1 MVQLRRFVWATV
13 VLAIV
18 VSQSAAA
25 QAGPAVTRDLGRMHG
40 DAPVRIGIL
49 MRYRHESEL
58 AALTLLQG
66 DRRSRYYHRYLSNA
80 QWNAYFAADAQTYA
94 RTIAL
99 LRRRGF
105 SIDRTYANR
114 SMIRAIGPA
123 ALVERYFRTELH
135 AVAQDGY
142 GTRYRNAIPFAVPD
156 ELRSVAAAGA
166 GLDATVHVTEPH
178 TMSLA
183 ARATRRHVAAASPG
197 AVSTSTPGP
206 NPSPDPTLSPAFS
219 PEEDYTTNT
228 GYGPAIWA
236 TAYDFPVQHGYGGSG
251 EALGSIINEDFANSD
266 VASEIKLY
274 DIPRTGGQ
282 YRVYTDGSFASTD
295 TAGES
300 TLDAEILET
309 LAPAADYYEYLT
321 QYFDSLGIEGA
332 YAQVVSDNVVA
343 AVNSSFGGCETN
355 DPSFEYATNYLA
367 MQGAAKGITFGASA
381 GDTGALAC
389 GAYVMNGISGSNL
402 GVQVPCADVYFVC
415 AGGTAF
421 QPITS
426 ENTYTS
432 EVAWISG
439 GGGVSV
445 LEPLPAWQ
453 AQTANVIA
461 TGRNVPDLAFTADS
475 DPPGVGFVFVFEGA
489 IIDDGGTSV
498 ASPMFVALQTE
509 IDQVQKSR
517 NGFVNPRIYDVGN
530 AAESFAFRDI
540 SVGNNGTY
548 FARTGYDNTTG
559 FGSPRGFEL
568 AGAE

>member
-1 MVQLRRFVWATV
+1 M
-13 VLAIV
+13 
-18 VSQSAAA
+18 
-25 QAGPAVTRDLGRMHG
+25 RD
-40 DAPVRIGIL
+40 
-49 MRYRHESEL
+49 RHESEL
-58 AALTLLQG
+58 AGLTLLQG

-80 QWNAYFAADAQTYA
+80 QWNAYFAPDPQTYA

-114 SMIRAIGPA
+114 SMIRAIAPA
-123 ALVERYFRTELH
+123 ALAERYFRTELH

-142 GTRYRNAIPFAVPD
+142 GARYRNVTPFTVPA
-156 ELRSVAAAGA
+156 ELRSVAAAVA
-166 GLDATVHVTEPH
+166 GLDATVHVSEPH
-178 TMSLA
+178 TMSR
-183 ARATRRHVAAASPG
+183 ARHVPRLRVAAASPG

-206 NPSPDPTLSPAFS
+206 NPAPDPTLSPEFS
-219 PEEDYTTNT
+219 PEEDYTANT

-251 EALGSIINEDFANSD
+251 EALGTIIDMDFANSD

-274 DIPRTGGQ
+274 AIPRTGGQ
-282 YRVYTDGSFASTD
+282 YRIYTDGAFSSPD
-295 TAGES
+295 TVGEA
-300 TLDAEILET
+300 TLDAEVMET

-321 QYFDSLGIEGA
+321 QYLDSLGVEGA
-332 YAQVVSDNVVA
+332 FAQVVSDDVVA
-343 AVNSSFGGCETN
+343 AVNSSFGSCETD
-355 DPSFEYATNYLA
+355 DPSFEYATNYIA
-367 MQGAAKGITFGASA
+367 MQGAAKGITFTASA
-381 GDTGALAC
+381 GDTGALSC
-389 GAYVMNGISGSNL
+389 GTHFMNGASGTNL
-402 GVQVPCADVYFVC
+402 GVQVPCADVYVVC
-415 AGGTAF
+415 AGGTEF

-426 ENTYTS
+426 VNSYTS
-432 EVAWISG
+432 ELAWNAG

-453 AQTANVIA
+453 AQTANVIT
-461 TGRNVPDLAFTADS
+461 TGRNVPDLALTADN
-475 DPPGVGFVFVFEGA
+475 DPPGVCFVTVFEGFV
-489 IIDDGGTSV
+489 ISNGGTSV
-498 ASPMFVALQTE
+498 ASPMFAALQTE
-509 IDQVQKSR
+509 IDQAQNSR

-540 SVGNNGTY
+540 TVGNNGTY